1 MMGENLRSEPQKIVT
16 KLSDLKEKDLET
28 VANHLERLR
37 NEKFNP
43 EVHGIGQILSNNI
56 EQLRNN
62 KRMYQF
68 QRAKTNGAQTL
79 KAEGIYTKRQFEID
93 LDSELIQDLSKEVHK
108 ELFRLKA
115 PSQR

>member
-1 MMGENLRSEPQKIVT
+1 
-16 KLSDLKEKDLET
+16 
-28 VANHLERLR
+28 
-37 NEKFNP
+37 
-43 EVHGIGQILSNNI
+43 
-56 EQLRNN
+56 
-62 KRMYQF
+62 MYQF

-93 LDSELIQDLSKEVHK
+93 LDSELIQDLSKEVYK